1 MRRAGDYRLAHD
13 RQRHVVGAARSQ
25 WSRGRPLQADPLVH
39 GWESRLCRLVRPA
52 TRGGYLPHHR
62 RRQDLER
69 TVGAAGPTQFRDA
82 TRRRGASAREGP
94 RLWCHLAGDRARHRP
109 RANVRIP
116 LGRRRRDV
124 AVRRGRANHGERC
137 RARHRD
143 PLGPDR
149 SRRLVAGND
158 RRRRDLARVHE
169 RLHPSRADRAR
180 DRVRRRECRL
190 RHGPWRGAAHDRRRR
205 PLDHDQDAGDVAS
218 LAILLRN
225 MPRNRTMKTPRST
238 AAKAK
243 RRALAATLEIRSD
256 AAFYAEVLR
265 GKRLLESGRAR
276 LYDDARYAGAA
287 FGSRRV
293 AASSATWLEMPTA
306 LTSAPAA
313 RRPAPT
319 SEARWNASVDCSR
332 SATAFGSWVR
342 GTFSGA

>member
-13 RQRHVVGAARSQ
+13 RRRHVVGAARSQ
-25 WSRGRPLQADPLVH
+25 WSRGRPLQAEPLVH

-82 TRRRGASAREGP
+82 PRRRVASAREGP
-94 RLWCHLAGDRARHRP
+94 RLWCDVAGDRAGHRP

-143 PLGPDR
+143 PLAPDR

-158 RRRRDLARVHE
+158 RRWRDLARVHE
-169 RLHPSRADRAR
+169 RLHPGRADRAR
-180 DRVRRRECRL
+180 DRVRRRECWL
-190 RHGPWRGAAHDRRRR
+190 RHGQRCGAAHDRRRR
-205 PLDHDQDAGDVAS
+205 ALGHDQNAGDVAS
-218 LAILLRN
+218 LVILLKN

-243 RRALAATLEIRSD
+243 RRALA
-256 AAFYAEVLR
+256 
-265 GKRLLESGRAR
+265 
-276 LYDDARYAGAA
+276 DDARYAGAA
-287 FGSRRV
+287 FGSRRF

-319 SEARWNASVDCSR
+319 SEARWNASLGGPHVEGSPGAKSHAR
-332 SATAFGSWVR
+332 LVEGTRENQRTPSAMIAGPTLMKTR
-342 GTFSGA
+342 GP